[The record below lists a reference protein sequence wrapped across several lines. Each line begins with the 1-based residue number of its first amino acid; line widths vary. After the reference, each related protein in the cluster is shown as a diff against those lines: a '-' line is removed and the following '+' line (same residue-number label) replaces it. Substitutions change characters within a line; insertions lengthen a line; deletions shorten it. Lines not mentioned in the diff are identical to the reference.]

1 MGNKK
6 RIIFLIFAAG
16 LALALALGILYSWM
30 AFMPTGYEE
39 FHKTAEAARERIKR
53 KTALGADAATS
64 ATIDQ
69 APVGYTVGHNGK
81 SGPPHKLDFFEE
93 LATFDSYKHLISGD
107 INRNYVG
114 GGFATPSEPIYF
126 MAPRRRQLVGTTV
139 FIDKK
144 SVMGK
149 SLWAGLEQ
157 ERRDSVM
164 RMRSG
169 FRRVTLTTPTTEQV
183 RFFNQYL
190 DKFER
195 FLLRPRWN
203 VPAEGIYPG
212 NFLIERLALFAIARA
227 SMSGDQGRAMA
238 ILDGYLK
245 AQGVLLARASAGPS
259 VTELFFGLAELPDF
273 PAEGWL
279 RARRALDAM
288 RLAESDIADMRR
300 VCAED
305 FFNGISAEL
314 TRGDFQKMGNMWH
327 FLYGGKIESIANT
340 ALLPVALR
348 KAEQMALSIS
358 RADTAACEREQ
369 SELRAIMGLMN
380 SRDSRIDQYYEMRSK
395 IVSISETNDRIDGAL
410 LILDAACAMRDGKP
424 LPALSRRGRQ
434 QLEQITM
441 PRFGTFELGQSWMGP
456 PPAELASIISALNQ
470 YAALHPNS
478 IHPATPEEIKAFIKE
493 NGGGGWEKYV
503 DWHDARPVCL
513 VWGPSCVSAYLLNR
527 YSEKQYPDPDQFVER
542 TQLKAFALDPPIIS
556 GAMKKLLER
565 PVQSAPKR
573 SN

>member
-53 KTALGADAATS
+53 KAAPGVDAATS

-81 SGPPHKLDFFEE
+81 LGPPHKLDFFEE
-93 LATFDSYKHLISGD
+93 LATFDSYKTMLSGD
-107 INRNYVG
+107 INRNEVG
-114 GGFATPSEPIYF
+114 GGYVAPSEPMYF
-126 MAPRRRQLVGTTV
+126 MARRRWQVAGATLY
-139 FIDKK
+139 IDEK

-149 SLWAGLEQ
+149 PLWAGLEQ
-157 ERRDSVM
+157 ERRDSILSRV
-164 RMRSG
+164 RLG
-169 FRRVTLTTPTTEQV
+169 FRRVTLTTPTTEQA
-183 RFFNQYL
+183 RLFNRYL

-195 FLLRPRWN
+195 FLLRPHWY
-203 VPAEGIYPG
+203 VSADGTYHG
-212 NFLIERLALFAIARA
+212 GLLVERLALFAIARA
-227 SMSGDQGRAMA
+227 SMSGDQERAMA

-300 VCAED
+300 VCTED

-369 SELRAIMGLMN
+369 SELRGIMRLMN

-434 QLEQITM
+434 QIEQVTM

-556 GAMKKLLER
+556 DEMKRILTK
-565 PVQSAPKR
+565 KK
-573 SN
+573 